1 MMLYESSPGTLAPD
15 QLEVSFRIAG
25 RMVSF
30 FDFRDAP
37 DPDCAY
43 CFDLA
48 KPDAPRRV
56 DGNIQITPTQRF
68 FGAIKAVPKVT
79 DIIAQHEHGL
89 IQQDQ
94 RFGSEFTPA
103 GKLTVL
109 KHLQLYW
116 GKDHPHR
123 HQERRGIST
132 ALDVVHS
139 FRTISKLVARM
150 DIDNAVNI
158 SEEDAAALKER
169 SDINLAADNDE
180 VDYSTESWTV
190 SDVSVGG
197 IGGIIPNNGGA
208 WVKIGDLCGLK
219 AENSLVWWIGMIR
232 RLHTDT
238 LHTDTRGAVHVGIE
252 MLAKKPLSVW
262 LRTLGKGAEKVSN
275 WETSSGSFKYD
286 YLPAILLPDASN
298 SYVNATMLM
307 ESGSYVPEIIY
318 EVMLGEKSR
327 NIKLTD
333 LLAEGEDYEQVS
345 FQWLNAAHT

>member
-1 MMLYESSPGTLAPD
+1 MLYESSPGTLAPD
-15 QLEVSFRIAG
+15 QIEVCFRIAG

-30 FDFRDAP
+30 FDFKDAP
-37 DPDCAY
+37 DPDCSY

-56 DGNIQITPTQRF
+56 DGDIQITPTLRF
-68 FGAIKAVPKVT
+68 FGATKAVPKVT

-89 IQQDQ
+89 IQKEQ

-116 GKDHPHR
+116 GKDQPHR
-123 HQERRGIST
+123 HQERRGINT
-132 ALDVVHS
+132 AIDVVHS

-158 SEEDAAALKER
+158 SEKDAAALKER

-180 VDYSTESWTV
+180 VDYSTENWTV
-190 SDVSVGG
+190 SDVSVDG
-197 IGGIIPNNGGA
+197 IGGMIPNNGGA

-219 AENSLVWWIGMIR
+219 AGNSSIWWIGMIR
-232 RLHTDT
+232 RLHTDPK
-238 LHTDTRGAVHVGIE
+238 GAVHVGIE

-262 LRTLGKGAEKVSN
+262 LRTLGKGTEKVSN
-275 WETSSGSFKYD
+275 WETSSSSFEYD
-286 YLPAILLPDASN
+286 YIPVILLPDASN
-298 SYVNATMLM
+298 SYANATMLM
-307 ESGSYVPEIIY
+307 ESGSYVPDTIY

-327 NIKLTD
+327 DIKLTS
-333 LLAEGEDYEQVS
+333 LVAEGEDYEQVS